1 MENDIPENAS
11 ADGLGRSEFV
21 TALARGL
28 RVMEVFSAEAPELTL
43 SEVAQRAELS
53 PATARRA
60 LITLQQLGY
69 VGLHGRHFLLLP
81 KVLALG
87 SAFLRSM
94 NIRELAQPH
103 LQVLA
108 DRFKDSASMAVLDG
122 DNVMYIAHVPSN
134 RRIRYNGSVGYRSPA
149 FGTSLGIILWAALDD
164 ANLAAR
170 LNKAPFPAYTSQTLT
185 SAEQLL
191 TAVHQARSQ
200 GYATAQEQLEYG
212 IVAIAVAIRDPQGRV
227 IASINCSSEIERN
240 NLETLVSTR
249 LEALRETAAQIEH
262 ALELFPALAHSIS
275 AAAGQT

>member
-1 MENDIPENAS
+1 MENHSTENTAGE
-11 ADGLGRSEFV
+11 GLGRSEFV

-43 SEVAQRAELS
+43 SEVAQRAQLS

-69 VGLHGRHFLLLP
+69 VGVHGRRFLLLP

-103 LQVLA
+103 LQELA
-108 DRFKDSASMAVLDG
+108 DRFKDSVSMAVLDG
-122 DNVMYIAHVPSN
+122 DNVMYVAHVPSN

-149 FGTSLGIILWAALDD
+149 FATSLGLILWAALDNT
-164 ANLAAR
+164 ALLAQME
-170 LNKAPFPAYTSQTLT
+170 NAPFPAYTSQTLT
-185 SAEQLL
+185 SVEQLL
-191 TAVHQARSQ
+191 DAVKLAQSR

-212 IVAIAVAIRDPQGRV
+212 IVAIAVAIRDPQGQV
-227 IASINCSSEIERN
+227 IASINCSSELVRN
-240 NLETLVSTR
+240 DLEALVSTR
-249 LEALRETAAQIEH
+249 LGPLRETAHQIEM

-275 AAAGQT
+275 AAARLS

>member
-1 MENDIPENAS
+1 MENHSTDNTAGE
-11 ADGLGRSEFV
+11 GLGRSEFV

-43 SEVAQRAELS
+43 SEVAQRAQLS

-69 VGLHGRHFLLLP
+69 VGVHGRRFLLLP

-103 LQVLA
+103 LQELA
-108 DRFKDSASMAVLDG
+108 DRFKDSVSMAVLDG
-122 DNVMYIAHVPSN
+122 DNVMYVAHVPSN

-149 FGTSLGIILWAALDD
+149 FATSLGLILWAALDNSTLLEQL
-164 ANLAAR
+164 AN
-170 LNKAPFPAYTSQTLT
+170 APFPAYTSQTLT
-185 SAEQLL
+185 TAEQLL
-191 TAVHQARSQ
+191 EAVKLAQNR

-212 IVAIAVAIRDPQGRV
+212 IVAIAVPIRDPQGQV
-227 IASINCSSEIERN
+227 IASINCSSELARN
-240 NLETLVSTR
+240 DLEALVSTR
-249 LEALRETAAQIEH
+249 LDPLRETARQIEQ
-262 ALELFPALAHSIS
+262 ALELFPALAHSIG
-275 AAAGQT
+275 AASRPS